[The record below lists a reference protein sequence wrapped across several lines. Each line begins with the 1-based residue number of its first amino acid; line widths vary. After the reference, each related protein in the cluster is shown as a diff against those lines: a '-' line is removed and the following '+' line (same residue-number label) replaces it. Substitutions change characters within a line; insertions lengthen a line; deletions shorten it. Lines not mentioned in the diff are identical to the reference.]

1 MNLLEL
7 RQVEVAYNK
16 VATAISGVSIEV
28 PEGKITALLGPNG
41 AGKSTTLKAISGFL
55 RGENAEVIEG
65 EIIFN
70 GQNIVGM
77 APYEVSKL
85 GISIVPER
93 DKVFELMS
101 VEDNL
106 RAVSISSSDVADAYE
121 LFPRLKE
128 LKSRTAGYLSGGE
141 KQILAIAMALMSK
154 PRLLL
159 VDELSL
165 GLAPIAVSNV
175 LRELLEIK
183 KMLDLTILLVDQ
195 NALSVL
201 RIAEMGYVIEDGRI
215 VFAGRAE
222 ELLTHGDIME
232 FYIGK
237 ADSSADSNSYRDVKQ
252 YRRKRRWWG

>member
-16 VATAISGVSIEV
+16 ISTAITGVSIEV

-41 AGKSTTLKAISGFL
+41 AGKTTTLKAISGFL
-55 RGENAEVIEG
+55 RGK
-65 EIIFN
+65 
-70 GQNIVGM
+70 NIVGM

-106 RAVSISSSDVADAYE
+106 RAVSNSSSDVTDAYE

-141 KQILAIAMALMSK
+141 KQILAISMALMSK

-201 RIAEMGYVIEDGRI
+201 RIAEMGYVIEDGHI

-222 ELLTHGDIME
+222 ELLNHGDIME

-237 ADSSADSNSYRDVKQ
+237 ADASTDSKTYRDVKQ
-252 YRRKRRWWG
+252 YRRKRSNCHNYYRY

>member
-28 PEGKITALLGPNG
+28 PAGKITALLGPNG
-41 AGKSTTLKAISGFL
+41 AGKTTTLKAISGFL
-55 RGENAEVIEG
+55 RGENAEVVEG
-65 EIIFN
+65 EIIFD
-70 GQNIVGM
+70 GRDIAGM

-101 VEDNL
+101 VEENL
-106 RAVSISSSDVADAYE
+106 RAVSQSSADVAASYE

-128 LKSRTAGYLSGGE
+128 LKTRTAGFLSGGE

-175 LRELLEIK
+175 LRELIEIQ
-183 KMLDLTILLVDQ
+183 KMLDLTVLLVDQ
-195 NALSVL
+195 NALSIL
-201 RIAEMGYVIEDGRI
+201 RIAEMGYVIEDGHI
-215 VFAGRAE
+215 VFAGKAAD
-222 ELLTHGDIME
+222 LLAHGDIME
-232 FYIGK
+232 FYVGQS
-237 ADSSADSNSYRDVKQ
+237 DSSADSKTYRDVKQ